1 MIVKFRVAMLG
12 ALCAPLCFG
21 QVDAGTVTG
30 TVHDSTGAV
39 IPGATVII
47 ESVGTGL
54 MIETGT
60 GAQGI
65 YVSPPMRPGEFTVEV
80 RSEGFEPSAKRFQ
93 LEVNQRAVVD
103 FELTV
108 GAVTEVVEVL
118 DVAPLLQTESA
129 TLSNLRTEKAIKDLP
144 LNGRNWAQLI
154 LLSTGTQPASTQSQ
168 GSPITRKRGVS
179 NASVN
184 GSRSN
189 DNNYLIEGISNSE
202 NHNGLGILI
211 FPSIDAIQEFR
222 SETSGADAQFGRGG
236 GATVNLTFKSGTREF
251 HGGAYEFLRNAK
263 LDAKNF
269 FDRADEPIPPFKQN
283 QYGAFLGG
291 PVFPG
296 ATDHKTFFFA
306 NFEGQRVRQAQ
317 TLISSV
323 PIADFRQGNFSQS
336 PFDIYDPTTQR
347 RLEDNSYVRDRF
359 PNDAIPASMHDRVGQ
374 NIINLYPLPNRNA
387 ETSDN
392 YLSNPVRSIDGE
404 RFDVK
409 IDHVISDNNNMF
421 ARYSYSDD
429 DLIEPSFLP
438 APAVGRGPGVPGPAD
453 QPVNQ
458 VVVSDTHLVSPTKIN
473 EFRVGWTRLNLRSFN
488 PNYGQYVSDE
498 IGIPG
503 SNVQG
508 DELTSGLA
516 IINIAGFRSM
526 GGNGFSPA
534 VIVSDNYQISD
545 TFSII
550 SGRHSIKFGGEIRRL
565 RYNALQSNALRGTM
579 NFGNGYTINPASRA
593 GTGLGPADV
602 LLGRPASGFI
612 RFVTG
617 TRGYR
622 RTELAFH
629 AQDTYKVN
637 DRLTLNLGVRYDN
650 FLGWPWTEVNNRL
663 HNFIRSEGTV
673 VQVGTGSV
681 PWRSGHPGD
690 HNNFSPRFGMAY
702 KLASK
707 TVFRF
712 GYGLYYSTGQLD
724 TTRNLGANPP
734 EVISSNFNNNQ
745 FDFVGARP
753 ASMGFDRPALGV
765 IAGTLRSIDLDTV
778 IPYTQQWNA
787 TIQQQIGETSFTIAY
802 VGSKGTKLQGQTD
815 INQPVPG
822 TGPVA
827 PRRDFPAFGAIRQI
841 QSRYDSNYHSLQIS
855 AERRFRSGLG
865 YLVSYTWG
873 KAIGNVDGQFGT
885 PTDIR
890 NIRRDRGPTGFSA
903 PRRLVTSFMYD
914 LPFKANGPL
923 NHVVGGWQING
934 ILSMY
939 DGFPMRVTSPN
950 TLNCCTSYPDRLGDG
965 RLPRSEQTLRRFF
978 DVDAF
983 ARPGSQMFGN
993 AGRNILFGPGTKNLD
1008 FSIFKEFF
1016 FSENQERRLQF
1027 RAEFFNLTNT
1037 PQFNNPTTNIGS
1049 ANAGRV
1055 RSAASTITLQRIPRH
1070 IQFGLKLYF

>member
-1 MIVKFRVAMLG
+1 MNKLFRAA
-12 ALCAPLCFG
+12 ALAAACAAAAFA

-30 TVHDSTGAV
+30 TVRDGTGAV
-39 IPGATVII
+39 IPGAGVIV

-54 MIETGT
+54 RIETSS

-65 YVSPPMRPGEFTVEV
+65 YVSPPLRPGAFTVEV
-80 RSEGFEPSAKRFQ
+80 RAEGFEPAAKRFQ

-103 FELTV
+103 FELNL

-154 LLSTGTQPASTQSQ
+154 LLGTGAQPADTQSQ

-179 NASVN
+179 NSSVN

-189 DNNYLIEGISNSE
+189 DNNYLIDGISNSE

-236 GATVNLTFKSGTREF
+236 GATVNLTYKSGTREF

-296 ATDHKTFFFA
+296 AADPKTFFFA

-323 PIADFRQGNFSQS
+323 PIADFRQGRFAQS
-336 PFDIYDPTTQR
+336 PFEIYDPTTQR
-347 RLEDNSYVRDRF
+347 LLEDDGYVRDRF
-359 PNDAIPASMHDRVGQ
+359 PNDTIPMGMHDAVGL
-374 NIINLYPLPNRNA
+374 NILNIYPLPNRNA
-387 ETSDN
+387 ETTNN

-404 RFDVK
+404 RFDIK
-409 IDHVISDNNNMF
+409 IDHILSDSNNMF
-421 ARYSYSDD
+421 VRYSYSDD

-438 APAVGRGPGVPGPAD
+438 APAVGAGPGVPGPAD
-453 QPVNQ
+453 QPVDQ

-473 EFRVGWTRLNLRSFN
+473 ELRVGWTRLNLRSFN
-488 PNYGQYVSDE
+488 PNFGRNVSDE
-498 IGIPG
+498 LGIPG
-503 SNVQG
+503 SNVAG

-516 IINIAGFRSM
+516 IIQIAGFRSL

-534 VIVSDNYQISD
+534 VIVSDNIQLSD

-550 SGRHSIKFGGEIRRL
+550 SGRHSIKFGGELRRL

-579 NFGNGYTINPASRA
+579 TFGNNYTVNPASRA

-602 LLGRPASGFI
+602 LLGRPAGGFI

-622 RTELAFH
+622 RSELAFH
-629 AQDTYKVN
+629 LQDTYKAS
-637 DRLTLNLGVRYDN
+637 DKLTLNLGVRYDN
-650 FLGWPWTEVNNRL
+650 FLGWPWTEVNNRQ
-663 HNFIRSEGTV
+663 HNFVRSEGTV
-673 VQVGTGSV
+673 VQVGTGVV

-690 HNNFSPRFGMAY
+690 PNNFSPRFGIAY
-702 KLASK
+702 KVAPK
-707 TVFRF
+707 TVFRV

-745 FDFVGARP
+745 FDFAGARP
-753 ASMGFDRPALGV
+753 VSMGFDRPALGV
-765 IAGTLRSIDLDTV
+765 VAGTLRSIDLDTV

-787 TIQQQIGETSFTIAY
+787 TIQQQVGQTSLTIAY

-815 INQPVPG
+815 INQAVPG

-827 PRRDFPAFGAIRQI
+827 ARRDFPAFGAIRQI
-841 QSRYDSNYHSLQIS
+841 QSRYDSNYHSLQLS
-855 AERRFRSGLG
+855 AERRFRAGLG
-865 YLVSYTWG
+865 YLLSYTWS
-873 KAIGNVDGQFGT
+873 KAIGNGDSQFGT

-903 PRRLVTSFMYD
+903 PRRLAASFMYD
-914 LPFKANGPL
+914 LPFEARGGL

-950 TLNCCTSYPDRLGDG
+950 TLNCCASYPDRIADG
-965 RLPRSEQTLRRFF
+965 RLPRGQQTLERFF

-983 ARPGSQMFGN
+983 VRPGPQMFGN

-1016 FSENQERRLQF
+1016 FSEDQQRRLQF
-1027 RAEFFNLTNT
+1027 RAEFFNFTNT

-1049 ANAGRV
+1049 ANVGKI

>member
-1 MIVKFRVAMLG
+1 MRAELRIAALG
-12 ALCAPLCFG
+12 ALCAASAFG
-21 QVDAGTVTG
+21 QVDAGTVAG
-30 TVHDSTGAV
+30 TVRDSTGAV
-39 IPGATVII
+39 IAGATVII

-54 MIETGT
+54 RIETGS

-65 YVSPPMRPGEFTVEV
+65 YVSPPLRPGEFTVEV
-80 RSEGFEPSAKRFQ
+80 RSEGFEPAAKRFR

-103 FELTV
+103 FDLKLGT
-108 GAVTEVVEVL
+108 VTEVIEVL

-154 LLSTGTQPASTQSQ
+154 LLSTGTQPAATQSQ
-168 GSPITRKRGVS
+168 GSPITRKRGIS

-184 GSRSN
+184 GSRAN
-189 DNNYLIEGISNSE
+189 DNNYLIEGVSNSE

-251 HGGAYEFLRNAK
+251 HGGAYDFLRNAK

-296 ATDHKTFFFA
+296 STDHKTFFFT

-317 TLISSV
+317 TYISSV
-323 PIADFRQGNFSQS
+323 PVADFRVGNFSQS
-336 PFDIYDPTTQR
+336 PFDIFDPATQR
-347 RLEDNSYVRDRF
+347 QLEDNSYVRDPF
-359 PNDAIPASMHDRVGQ
+359 PNNTVPPGMQDRVGQ
-374 NIINLYPLPNRNA
+374 NILNLYPLPNRNA
-387 ETSDN
+387 DTSDN
-392 YLSNPVRSIDGE
+392 YLSNPVRSINGS
-404 RFDVK
+404 RFDLK
-409 IDHVISDNNNMF
+409 IDHVVSDSNNMF

-458 VVVSDTHLVSPTKIN
+458 FVVSDTHLLSPTKIN

-488 PNYGQYVSDE
+488 PNYGQNVSDE

-503 SNVQG
+503 SNVAG
-508 DELTSGLA
+508 DDLTSGLA

-534 VIVSDNYQISD
+534 IIVSDNYQISD
-545 TFSII
+545 SVSII
-550 SGRHSIKFGGEIRRL
+550 SGRHSIKFGGEVRRL

-602 LLGRPASGFI
+602 LLGTPSSGFI

-622 RTELAFH
+622 RTEVAFH
-629 AQDTYKVN
+629 LQDTYKVN
-637 DRLTLNLGVRYDN
+637 DRLTLNLGIRYDN
-650 FLGWPWTEVNNRL
+650 FLGWPWTEVNNRQ
-663 HNFIRSEGTV
+663 HNFVRSEGTV

-690 HNNFSPRFGMAY
+690 SNNFSPRFGMAY
-702 KLASK
+702 KIAPK
-707 TVFRF
+707 TVIRT

-745 FDFVGARP
+745 FDFLGARS

-765 IAGTLRSIDLDTV
+765 VAGTLRSIDLDTV

-787 TIQQQIGETSFTIAY
+787 TVQHQVGEMSFTIAY

-873 KAIGNVDGQFGT
+873 KAIGNVDSQFGT

-914 LPFKANGPL
+914 LPFKANGGL

-934 ILSMY
+934 ILTMY

-950 TLNCCTSYPDRLGDG
+950 TLNCCASYPDRIADG
-965 RLPRSEQTLRRFF
+965 RLPRSQQTLRRFF

-983 ARPGSQMFGN
+983 ARPGPQMFGN

-1016 FSENQERRLQF
+1016 FSENQQRRLQF

-1037 PQFNNPTTNIGS
+1037 PHFNNPTTNIGS